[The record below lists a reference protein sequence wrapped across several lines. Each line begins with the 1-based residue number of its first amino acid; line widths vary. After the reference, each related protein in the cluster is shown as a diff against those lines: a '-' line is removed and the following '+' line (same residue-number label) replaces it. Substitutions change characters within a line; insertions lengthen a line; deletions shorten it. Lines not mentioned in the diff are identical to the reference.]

1 MPVVIKF
8 ECDEDHERAIDVLT
22 DSGETYHGVAPA
34 SILVSTPAVQAL
46 RANGVHFQVIN
57 ENGKDQGNGPG
68 TRLQP

>member
-46 RANGVHFQVIN
+46 RANGVRFQVIN
-57 ENGKDQGNGPG
+57 ENGKDIVDVPG
-68 TRLQP
+68 TRLQS